1 MGGRSNLSVV
11 AKFFSVIL
19 IQFFS
24 SNFCLDFV
32 RKRDKYVDTALCML
46 CCSCIMSSNHPHC
59 NNNNNNNKQICIA
72 PQGRNFKGA
81 GPGSMLV
88 SRERRESLR
97 EEECFK
103 PKLENCNCNY
113 CMFISTS
120 LMRTV
125 CGSEFQTAGAEHR
138 KARFANV
145 VVKG

>member
-24 SNFCLDFV
+24 SNFCLDSV

-59 NNNNNNNKQICIA
+59 NNNNNNNNNKQICIA

-81 GPGSMLV
+81 GARQRV
-88 SRERRESLR
+88 SEQRKKRKLERRG
-97 EEECFK
+97 
-103 PKLENCNCNY
+103 
-113 CMFISTS
+113 MF
-120 LMRTV
+120 
-125 CGSEFQTAGAEHR
+125 
-138 KARFANV
+138 
-145 VVKG
+145 